1 MSLKLIPAEKRI
13 KLLAIAGFAPVR
25 RRGSHVI
32 LRHPDGRST
41 VIPLHQGEDIG
52 KGSS

>member
-13 KLLAIAGFAPVR
+13 KLLVKTGFVSVR

-32 LRHPDGRST
+32 LCHPDGRST